1 MRNFFLLIRRFW
13 NLILFLILEIICI
26 SLIAKSNSVQ
36 GLDIVSSSN
45 AIAGYFYKKQNDV
58 VYYFQLRRLN
68 KDLLAENA
76 QLNNQLSEIKYTD
89 TFQNSIAQI
98 AIIEKKDSATLSRE
112 ANLPDSMIKKVGNP
126 RIVRYSEYNYIP
138 ARVLKNSIS
147 NDKINFITLNRGSED
162 GIEKDMAVVT
172 GNGIVGRIA
181 SVSKHYS
188 TAASI
193 LSNRKVNVQLKD
205 GTPGFIHWEP
215 GNASYV
221 KMDKIPIFQPVKR
234 GDSVYS
240 TSYSYFPVNIFVGTI
255 SKIDT
260 MKATNDKKLTIRLS
274 TNFRNL
280 QYVYVVQNDMDAER
294 KALEKQTLSG
304 DKK

>member
-26 SLIAKSNSVQ
+26 TLIAKSNSVQ

-76 QLNNQLSEIKYTD
+76 DLNTQLAEYKYTD
-89 TFQNSIAQI
+89 TFQNSIAKI
-98 AIIEKKDSATLSRE
+98 PVIEQKDSATRSRE
-112 ANLPDSMIKKVGNP
+112 ANMPDSLIKKAGPP

-172 GNGIVGRIA
+172 GNGIVGRI
-181 SVSKHYS
+181 SNVSKHYS

-215 GNASYV
+215 GNASFV
-221 KMDKIPIFQPVKR
+221 KMDKIPIFQAVKK
-234 GDSVYS
+234 GDSIYS
-240 TSYSYFPVNIFVGTI
+240 TSYSYFPVNIFIGTVN
-255 SKIDT
+255 KIDT
-260 MKATNDKKLTIRLS
+260 IKATNSKKLTIKLS
-274 TNFRNL
+274 TNFKNL
-280 QYVYVVQNDMDAER
+280 QYVYVVQDSKEAER
-294 KALEKQTLSG
+294 RALEKETLPG